1 MNLINEI
8 QPGKSRV
15 PTLVVID
22 DEEYILSTLKSLFRK
37 EGYQMHFFSS
47 PVLALEFLRQHETNV
62 LITDMR
68 MPEMGGT
75 ELLEYSAD
83 ICPNAI
89 RLIISGY
96 EQKSV
101 ILSAISRGLARN
113 YIMKP
118 WDDEQLKTLV
128 HESMELQQTMRQKH
142 LQDLLLSFKN
152 LPSPPQLHK
161 KLKKILEK
169 TPLPVKEI
177 TNEIEKSPAL
187 VAKLL
192 RMSNSVCYSSYKNIK
207 NVFDAISFV
216 GTEEVL
222 NIVLS
227 LESFDSVCAQA
238 LPEVI
243 HKTEDLREKS
253 ILRAQIAR
261 EISLRWNV
269 KVDPEEAYVAG
280 LMLDIGLMFRF
291 CSSRDKFNKF
301 FSIYNEG
308 EKSMLLIDK
317 EIYTISHDEVGE
329 ALLSYWNFSPEVI
342 TAVGNHHRYACNNPL
357 TTIVQLADLIVQGKD
372 SLPHDP
378 CIDGLAEEWKIK
390 LTAVLEKI
398 YNSQIS

>member
-1 MNLINEI
+1 
-8 QPGKSRV
+8 
-15 PTLVVID
+15 
-22 DEEYILSTLKSLFRK
+22 
-37 EGYQMHFFSS
+37 MHFFSS
-47 PVLALEFLRQHETNV
+47 PVLAIEFLRQNETDV
-62 LITDMR
+62 LITDMK

-75 ELLEYSAD
+75 ELLEFSAE

-96 EQKSV
+96 EQKAV

-118 WDDEQLKTLV
+118 WDDEQLKLLV
-128 HESMELQQTMRQKH
+128 RESMELQQTLRHKH
-142 LQDLLLSFKN
+142 LQNILLSFKN
-152 LPSPPQLHK
+152 LPSPPQIHK
-161 KLKKILEK
+161 KLKTILQK
-169 TPLPVKEI
+169 TPPPVKEL
-177 TNEIEKSPAL
+177 TSEIEKSPAL

-207 NVFDAISFV
+207 NVSDAISFV

-227 LESFDSVCAQA
+227 LESFDNVCAKA
-238 LPEVI
+238 LTEVI
-243 HKTEDLREKS
+243 HKTDDLREKS

-269 KVDPEEAYVAG
+269 KVDSEEAYVAG

-308 EKSMLLIDK
+308 TRSMFLIDK
-317 EIYTISHDEVGE
+317 EIYSISHDEVGE
-329 ALLSYWNFSPEVI
+329 AVLSYWNFSPEVI
-342 TAVGNHHRYACNNPL
+342 TAVGNHHRYTCKNNL
-357 TTIVQLADLIVQGKD
+357 TTIVQIADLIVQGKD

-378 CIDGLAEEWKIK
+378 SIDDLAVEWKTK
-390 LTAVLEKI
+390 LSSFLEKI